1 LSERIKL
8 LTITC
13 KKYSRRYAKFL
24 QSKRGIKHSKKKK
37 KKLIKGLEKEMARDA
52 TGIAKK
58 LQECPVLVTKL
69 KI

>member
-37 KKLIKGLEKEMARDA
+37 KLIKGLEKEMARDA

>member
-1 LSERIKL
+1 MQNFYKAREELSIL
-8 LTITC
+8 
-13 KKYSRRYAKFL
+13 
-24 QSKRGIKHSKKKK
+24 KKK

>member
-1 LSERIKL
+1 MQNFYKAREELSIL
-8 LTITC
+8 
-13 KKYSRRYAKFL
+13 
-24 QSKRGIKHSKKKK
+24 KKKK